1 MVGIIRKTIGTIC
14 MVIGALIFFI
24 FVIVGYFTKIPD
36 LMPFACF
43 GIILM
48 PFGYF
53 LYPSEWARAS
63 LEGLFHFDED
73 GNLQ

>member
-24 FVIVGYFTKIPD
+24 FGFVGYFTKIPD
-36 LMPFACF
+36 LMPFAF
-43 GIILM
+43 SGLILM
-48 PFGYF
+48 AFGYF
-53 LYPSEWARAS
+53 LYPSERARAF
-63 LEGLFHFDED
+63 LEEYFHFDKD